1 MIYNISYGG
10 GEGEEGGEEGGG
22 GENLPYVWEHRSLAP
37 SEQNDKALSGWITE
51 IVLDRFEGDDRDQL
65 RLLKRRIF

>member
-10 GEGEEGGEEGGG
+10 GEGEEGREEGGG

-37 SEQNDKALSGWITE
+37 SEQNDKALSGWIT
-51 IVLDRFEGDDRDQL
+51 GDRDQL
-65 RLLKRRIF
+65 VLLKRRIF

>member
-37 SEQNDKALSGWITE
+37 SEQNDKALSGWIT
-51 IVLDRFEGDDRDQL
+51 GDRDQL
-65 RLLKRRIF
+65 VLLKRRIF